1 MVVDIS
7 VDKELSSRSSADQ
20 VEDHSYKVDG
30 EDDGNEDHDYTM
42 EAQDDNHHAA
52 VVVVEIL

>member
-7 VDKELSSRSSADQ
+7 VDEEVSNRSSADQ

-30 EDDGNEDHDYTM
+30 EDDGNDDHDYTM
-42 EAQDDNHHAA
+42 EAQDDNHA